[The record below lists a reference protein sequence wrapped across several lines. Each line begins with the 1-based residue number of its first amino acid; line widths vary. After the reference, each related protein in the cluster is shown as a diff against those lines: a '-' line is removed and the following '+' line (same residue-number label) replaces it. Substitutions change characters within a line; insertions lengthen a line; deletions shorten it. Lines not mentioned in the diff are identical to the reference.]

1 MMEGVTQLTKA
12 YFAIR
17 DADGNK
23 HVLPPFVVK
32 DKLNTSTVPEKNDV
46 KNTSVNLKLENVDE
60 VLNYL
65 KKHKDIIK
73 SGAGKVEL
81 TITPEKSTLGVYN
94 NNQE

>member
-1 MMEGVTQLTKA
+1 MTKS

-17 DADGNK
+17 DADGNE
-23 HVLPPFVVK
+23 HVLSTFVES
-32 DKLNTSTVPEKNDV
+32 KLKTSTAPEENDV
-46 KNTSVNLKLENVDE
+46 ANTCVELKLENIDE

-73 SGAGKVEL
+73 SDAGKMEL

-94 NNQE
+94 IN